1 MGAIPSRGKR
11 CFDLLGNDHCSTKLL
26 GLLLY
31 IFNLNQSSMNIL
43 RNKTFHRVDLAV
55 TQWMAANGLFLLR
68 ISIGLVFF
76 WFGIL
81 KFFDGLS
88 PAQDLAINTIKLL
101 TFGIVPDPVIIYGLA
116 AWEVLI
122 GIGLLFNVFMRE
134 TLLLMY
140 LQMLGTFTPMFL
152 FPNEVFQVFPYSF
165 TLEGQYIVKNIVLVS
180 AGIVLGATV
189 RGGKLV
195 AQKAQKN
202 GTVPS

>member
-1 MGAIPSRGKR
+1 
-11 CFDLLGNDHCSTKLL
+11 
-26 GLLLY
+26 
-31 IFNLNQSSMNIL
+31 MNIL
-43 RNKTFHRVDLAV
+43 RNKTFHRVDIAV

-101 TFGIVPDPVIIYGLA
+101 TFGYVPDPVIIYGLA

-140 LQMLGTFTPMFL
+140 LQMLGTFSPMFL
-152 FPNEVFQVFPYSF
+152 FPNEVFHVFPYSF

-202 GTVPS
+202 ATIPV